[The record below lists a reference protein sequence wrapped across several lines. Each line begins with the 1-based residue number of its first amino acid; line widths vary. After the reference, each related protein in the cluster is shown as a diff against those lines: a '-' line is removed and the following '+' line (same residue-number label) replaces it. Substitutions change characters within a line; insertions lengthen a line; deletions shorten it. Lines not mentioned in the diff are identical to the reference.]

1 MHVNQDAVFIAGQKC
16 FKFVDDIERMRNAQ
30 VATAANIGPTQW
42 LVNIISYDDN
52 YNVVESV
59 QIQGW
64 LKSCCFVPITD
75 ADAVGVYGQTFCR
88 EAMMTRTR

>member
-30 VATAANIGPTQW
+30 VVTAANIGSTQW

-59 QIQGW
+59 QIQGR
-64 LKSCCFVPITD
+64 LKPCCCQSRTL
-75 ADAVGVYGQTFCR
+75 
-88 EAMMTRTR
+88 TRWVCMDRLSAGKL